1 MNTSR
6 FLVGGNCL
14 IASIKKDLER
24 FYQVWIDEYTRKMT
38 PNIVS
43 PAKESFPE
51 QAKDTKKKT
60 SKLPSSES
68 MVAIW

>member
-1 MNTSR
+1 
-6 FLVGGNCL
+6 
-14 IASIKKDLER
+14 
-24 FYQVWIDEYTRKMT
+24 MT

-68 MVAIW
+68 MVAIWLKCPFDFSSQNAKGVPRRGLSFN